1 MKVHEHSFCP
11 ECGQALEGS
20 EYLCPSCGFKLA
32 EPPAEQTPPPPPV
45 NENVPPPPPV
55 NEVVPPVPPVENPEP
70 PRIETPEP
78 PKVEEP
84 VPPVEEPKVETPV
97 PPIEE
102 PKQEVTIPPV
112 QETVVP
118 PQPQQQG
125 IFNQA
130 SPQAIVPKKKSKLWL
145 WIVLIVVGVL
155 VISAGVGAF
164 LIYNGTIPKNKVD
177 FLPKSVLEVLTP
189 KQNNNGPVSNKPDR
203 VYYLAYSFT
212 LIEKTNEKVIIISS
226 VMDPGSVT
234 QANEFGAKSSFNEFA
249 KINYP
254 DDYFLFKDVKVKKF
268 NSREDAVNERES
280 IKKDFESKG
289 YTLRLMEV
297 VYSIK

>member
-20 EYLCPSCGFKLA
+20 EYLCPSCAFKLA
-32 EPPAEQTPPPPPV
+32 EPPVEQTPPPV

-55 NEVVPPVPPVENPEP
+55 NEEPPVENPEP
-70 PRIETPEP
+70 PKAED
-78 PKVEEP
+78 P
-84 VPPVEEPKVETPV
+84 VPPVEEPKEENPV

-102 PKQEVTIPPV
+102 PQQDPVFDNAEV
-112 QETVVP
+112 E
-118 PQPQQQG
+118 QQG
-125 IFNQA
+125 IFDQSTPPPA
-130 SPQAIVPKKKSKLWL
+130 VPMQKKSKLWL
-145 WIVLIVVGVL
+145 WIVLIVVGFLIV
-155 VISAGVGAF
+155 AAAVGSF

-177 FLPKSVLEVLTP
+177 FLPKSVLEILTP
-189 KQNNNGPVSNKPDR
+189 KSNNSGPVENKPDR

-212 LIEKTNEKVIIISS
+212 LIEDTNEKVIIISS
-226 VMDPGSVT
+226 VMDPGSVD

-254 DDYFLFKDVKVKKF
+254 DDYFLFKNVKVKKF

-280 IKKDFESKG
+280 IKKDFKSKG